1 MGRRFGVLALIVLAG
16 MMIFSQGCA
25 SIMGGSKQTVS
36 ITSQPSGAAY
46 TIYNKKGQ
54 AIDSGTTP
62 ATVTLKAGAGYF
74 SPQKYTVKL
83 AKAGCRE
90 CEAPIEHGISG
101 WYIGGNLIFGGLVGY
116 LVVDPLT
123 GAMWTLKDC
132 HVEMDSEPRT
142 QMMDDTL
149 KIVTL
154 DQVPSVLRQSM
165 VRIN

>member
-1 MGRRFGVLALIVLAG
+1 MRRGLGVLVLIVLASL
-16 MMIFSQGCA
+16 MVFSQGCA

-36 ITSQPSGAAY
+36 ITSEPTGASY

-74 SPQKYTVKL
+74 TPQKYIVKCT
-83 AKAGCRE
+83 KAGCRE
-90 CEAPIEHGISG
+90 CEVPIQSGVSG
-101 WYIGGNLIFGGLVGY
+101 WYIGGNLIFGGLIGY

-132 HVEMDSEPRT
+132 HVDMNAPPRT
-142 QMMDDTL
+142 EGTNDTL
-149 KIVTL
+149 TIVTL
-154 DQVPSVLRQSM
+154 DQVPSQFRHSM